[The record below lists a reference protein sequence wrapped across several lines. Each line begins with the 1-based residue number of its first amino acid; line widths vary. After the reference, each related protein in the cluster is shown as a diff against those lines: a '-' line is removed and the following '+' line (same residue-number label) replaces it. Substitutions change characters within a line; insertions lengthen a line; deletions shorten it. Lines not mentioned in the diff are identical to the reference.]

1 MEMVFTFTLA
11 ATTPVTFFP
20 PCINLLSTVRYC
32 KFLRLFRLA
41 LRSVVPPPT
50 LSPKTPLPLPL
61 YLPSRISPPVGF
73 DKHVVLLWRCTSF

>member
-41 LRSVVPPPT
+41 LRSVVPPPH
-50 LSPKTPLPLPL
+50 PLPQNPPPPAP
-61 YLPSRISPPVGF
+61 LPSLKNLTPSWI
-73 DKHVVLLWRCTSF
+73 